1 MVTPESTADPNPTSR
16 VSVQIDG
23 FYEEKT
29 AVSMSSDGLGKFV
42 RAAMVSG
49 LLATGALV
57 VMAGPAR
64 AQDSTDGSTDGSSDG
79 SSDGATD
86 GATDGSVTT
95 QAPETGATNDSNLPV
110 TGAEAGTTLAI
121 GGAAVAMALAGRRL
135 YAARS

>member
-1 MVTPESTADPNPTSR
+1 
-16 VSVQIDG
+16 
-23 FYEEKT
+23 
-29 AVSMSSDGLGKFV
+29 MSSDGLGKFV

-64 AQDSTDGSTDGSSDG
+64 AQESTDGSTDGSSDG

-86 GATDGSVTT
+86 GATDGAVTT
-95 QAPETGATNDSNLPV
+95 QAPETSPTNDSNLPV

-121 GGAAVAMALAGRRL
+121 GGAAVGIALAGRRL